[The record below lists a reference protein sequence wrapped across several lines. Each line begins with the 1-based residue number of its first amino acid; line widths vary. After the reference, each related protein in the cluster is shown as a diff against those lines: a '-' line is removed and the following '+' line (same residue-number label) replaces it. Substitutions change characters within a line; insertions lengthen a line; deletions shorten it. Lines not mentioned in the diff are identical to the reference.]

1 VVAAP
6 VRGVGASV
14 ATDGG
19 VGDAPD
25 RSNGRPRPPE
35 VDGRPQ
41 RSSGGPTA
49 TYSER
54 QTTEEAP
61 VPAPLRIVICDDDPA
76 FRSLVQ
82 RVLRDHVEV
91 VGTAGSCDEA
101 LEVTAATQPDA
112 LLLDV
117 LLGTDTVIGVLPQLL
132 VAAPR
137 TMVAALTGLDAEDWE
152 DDVLVAGAF
161 VFYEKTS
168 ALHLPRL
175 LEDDLALFR
184 RALEGEDV
192 LAPSALGRRGADA
205 VTLRA
210 PDVPGDATGRGSSGE
225 PGAATAAG

>member
-1 VVAAP
+1 
-6 VRGVGASV
+6 
-14 ATDGG
+14 
-19 VGDAPD
+19 
-25 RSNGRPRPPE
+25 
-35 VDGRPQ
+35 
-41 RSSGGPTA
+41 
-49 TYSER
+49 
-54 QTTEEAP
+54 

-76 FRSLVQ
+76 FRNLVQ

-91 VGTAGSCDEA
+91 VGTAGTCDEA
-101 LEVTAATQPDA
+101 LEVTASTQPDA

-152 DDVLVAGAF
+152 DDVLLAGAF

-175 LEDDLALFR
+175 LADDLTLFR

-192 LAPSALGRRGADA
+192 LAPSALGRRGGEA
-205 VTLRA
+205 VT
-210 PDVPGDATGRGSSGE
+210 
-225 PGAATAAG
+225 AG